1 MYLLFY
7 ILYSIY
13 HRNSKSHPSTLT
25 LKEGR
30 KSWSRLRKRDGV
42 SSCREG
48 SLPGGFLRPP
58 SWLCSGVP
66 TSSFD
71 FISSSTERN
80 TLLWKRPRSSG
91 VMSRPRLSRAGFIEM
106 PAHSPSST
114 FLWVELPWVFQ
125 SQNRW
130 NWLFSRNSYHLFDC
144 QHFAHCTMHLIQDL
158 QTALELSIPFSVLK
172 KKKENLSFINRYT
185 TALLEDG
192 LQNICFWVLGRRR
205 GKYSCC

>member
-1 MYLLFY
+1 MLG
-7 ILYSIY
+7 ILTVLITSVTFWLA
-13 HRNSKSHPSTLT
+13 SLKSVFNLVYNFI
-25 LKEGR
+25 
-30 KSWSRLRKRDGV
+30 WSENCQ
-42 SSCREG
+42 S
-48 SLPGGFLRPP
+48 
-58 SWLCSGVP
+58 
-66 TSSFD
+66 
-71 FISSSTERN
+71 
-80 TLLWKRPRSSG
+80 
-91 VMSRPRLSRAGFIEM
+91 VMKKKFWSRPRLSRAGFIEM

-130 NWLFSRNSYHLFDC
+130 NGLFSRNSYHLFDC